1 MDSSGPIQIDL
12 RVPPKLIPL
21 FQPARYKAAY
31 GGRGGAKSHFFAEM
45 LILRAREKKIRA
57 VCIRE
62 VQATIKDSVKQLLE
76 DKIAKFGFQDDF
88 KIVRDEIRCKATGS
102 LIIFRG
108 MQSFNAENIK
118 SLESYD
124 IAWVEEAQ
132 TLSDRSLRLL
142 RPTIRAP
149 ESEIWFGWNPRFD
162 TDPVDAF
169 FRKVPPKNA
178 IIVPVNWYDNPFFPA
193 VLREEMEGDFE
204 RDPEMAEHVWGGGY
218 EIISEAAYYA
228 RLIAKLEKAGH
239 VGDFPHDP
247 SLKVYTSW
255 DIGVDDYTA
264 IWFFQIRRDGMVTV
278 IDYFE
283 TSGLGAQ
290 ECVQQALPEH
300 LQNERESISML
311 AEIGRWRAWSY
322 SGHFLPHDVR
332 NREWGAGAKSRVET
346 LMELGLRNVRK
357 GAATDPADRVNATR
371 ELLPVCFFNQTPR
384 VMLGLSRLRRYSRK
398 MNNQLGTYLGPLHDD
413 NSHGADAFGE
423 FAINAG
429 IRAAPPADDTK
440 KQPTGTVLL
449 EGAPKPRSKTKI
461 RL

>member
-1 MDSSGPIQIDL
+1 MAGSGELEINL

-21 FQPARYKAAY
+21 YQPARYKAAY

-45 LILRAREKKIRA
+45 LIIRAFEKRIRA

-62 VQATIKDSVKQLLE
+62 VQNTIKDSVKQLLE
-76 DKIAKFGFQDDF
+76 DKIAKFGLSDAFD
-88 KIVRDEIRCKATGS
+88 IVRDEIRCRETGS
-102 LIIFRG
+102 IIIFRG
-108 MQSFNAENIK
+108 MQSYNAENVK
-118 SLESYD
+118 SLEDYD

-142 RPTIRAP
+142 RPTIRA
-149 ESEIWFGWNPRFD
+149 EHSELWFGWNPRFD
-162 TDPVDAF
+162 SDPVDAF

-193 VLREEMEGDFE
+193 VLREEMEGDYE

-218 EIISEAAYYA
+218 EIISEAAYFA

-239 VGDFPHDP
+239 VGEFPHDP

-264 IWFFQIRRDGMVTV
+264 IWFFQIRRDGMVNV
-278 IDYFE
+278 IDYYE
-283 TSGLGAQ
+283 ASGLGAD

-300 LQNERESISML
+300 LDNERERLARL
-311 AEIGRWRAWSY
+311 AEIDRWRPWSY
-322 SGHFLPHDVR
+322 SAHFLPHDVK
-332 NREWGAGAKSRVET
+332 NREWGAGAKSRIQT
-346 LMELGLRNVRK
+346 LQELGLHNVRK
-357 GAATDPADRVNATR
+357 GAATNPADRINASR

-398 MNNQLGTYLGPLHDD
+398 KNDQLGTYLGPLHDD

-429 IRAAPPADDTK
+429 IRAAPPPDEK
-440 KQPTGTVLL
+440 PKQLPGTVLL
-449 EGAPKPRSKTKI
+449 EGPPKPRDRTRI